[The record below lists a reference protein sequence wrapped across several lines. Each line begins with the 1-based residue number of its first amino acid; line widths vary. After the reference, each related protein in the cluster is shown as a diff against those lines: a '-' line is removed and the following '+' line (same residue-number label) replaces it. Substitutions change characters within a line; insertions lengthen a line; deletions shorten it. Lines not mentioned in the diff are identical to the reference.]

1 MVDLE
6 ERVEDLHAILA
17 DFMRDSQRIMLA
29 SQQQIAAIRE
39 EVAAIRL
46 SNARTDRILLEMRQE
61 SDRER
66 ARIDAEFL
74 RTKTEGDQHRAEDK
88 AQFNEW
94 VKQNETQRATDS
106 VELEEWKKENERK
119 HAEAEIQRAQSAVE
133 LEEWKKENERKRA
146 EAAAIHEAWKKENE
160 RRRAEA
166 EIQRSQAAAEHAEWK
181 KEADRKFE
189 QAERERKDFN
199 RRLAE
204 ATDSQGLMIENMV
217 WPNLRRIATQVF
229 CGGEVVFSGIRLKRR
244 LLSDRGRVMELD
256 LLAVG
261 ENEVLV
267 CEAKSKVD
275 DSKVREFLDKLR
287 DFPAFFP
294 DYAGLTLR
302 PMIASIYFEESV
314 INHMTNLNVIALGFG
329 DETMEVLNPQAL
341 AGPAA

>member
-119 HAEAEIQRAQSAVE
+119 HAEAEIQRAQSAAE
-133 LEEWKKENERKRA
+133 L
-146 EAAAIHEAWKKENE
+146 EAWKKENE